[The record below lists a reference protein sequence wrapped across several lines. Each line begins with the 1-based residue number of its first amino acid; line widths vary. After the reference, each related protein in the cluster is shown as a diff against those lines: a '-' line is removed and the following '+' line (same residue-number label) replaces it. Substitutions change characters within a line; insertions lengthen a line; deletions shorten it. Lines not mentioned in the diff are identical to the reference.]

1 MFLVLLIVGLI
12 VSSEAF
18 EESSDDLQVR
28 YLERYGYLEPEFE
41 LVGTRSGQKIERAI
55 LNFQKLAGL
64 KLTGVLDTK
73 TKDMMES
80 PRCGVKDVIANY
92 VIEGS
97 KWEKQELTFAI
108 LNYPTN
114 TKLSRQDV
122 DKAIVKAF
130 SMWQKAS
137 NLVFTRINSAPADI
151 EISFSKDEHGD
162 GEPFYGEGPILA
174 HAFFPKDG
182 GDMHVD
188 DSENWTVDEFNGKD
202 LMQTVVHELGHSLG
216 LEHSDVSSSVMAP
229 FYRGWDPFLQPTQLT
244 FLGENFLNNN
254 NILHSL
260 IQ

>member
-1 MFLVLLIVGLI
+1 MFLALLIVGLI

-18 EESSDDLQVR
+18 EESSDDLQLR

-55 LNFQKLAGL
+55 LKFQKLAGL

-92 VIEGS
+92 VIE
-97 KWEKQELTFAI
+97 
-108 LNYPTN
+108 
-114 TKLSRQDV
+114 
-122 DKAIVKAF
+122 AF

-151 EISFSKDEHGD
+151 EISFAKYEHGD
-162 GEPFYGEGPILA
+162 GEPFDGQGPILA

-229 FYRGWDPFLQPTQLT
+229 FYRGWDPFLQLTQDDEQAIASLYGEKEKVQVPTRNKL
-244 FLGENFLNNN
+244 NFPAKWRPFWARE
-254 NILHSL
+254 
-260 IQ
+260 